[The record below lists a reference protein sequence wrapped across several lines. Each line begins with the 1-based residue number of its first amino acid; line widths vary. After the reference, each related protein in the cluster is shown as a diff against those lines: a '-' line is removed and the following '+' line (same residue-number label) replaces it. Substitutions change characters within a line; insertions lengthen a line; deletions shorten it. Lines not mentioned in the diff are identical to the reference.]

1 MNYDIEDMERVI
13 GNNIAAHFAKQYSIN
28 KNDIDT
34 YYTLG
39 EIIEKKKLDTED
51 KLKERAIN
59 LSNRLGINV
68 SVDMLMIGL
77 KFYSFINAGMTK
89 SYNIKWEDYLK
100 MLDLNDIDEIN
111 KRILCLQS
119 DNKK

>member
-39 EIIEKKKLDTED
+39 EIIEKEKLDTED

-89 SYNIKWEDYLK
+89 SYNIKW
-100 MLDLNDIDEIN
+100 
-111 KRILCLQS
+111 
-119 DNKK
+119 

>member
-39 EIIEKKKLDTED
+39 EIIEKEKLDTED

>member
-39 EIIEKKKLDTED
+39 EIIEKEKLDTED

-111 KRILCLQS
+111 KKILCLQS